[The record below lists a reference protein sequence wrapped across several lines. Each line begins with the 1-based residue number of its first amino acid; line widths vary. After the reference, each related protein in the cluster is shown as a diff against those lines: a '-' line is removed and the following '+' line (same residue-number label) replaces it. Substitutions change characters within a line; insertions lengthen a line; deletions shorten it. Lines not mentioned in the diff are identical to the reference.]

1 VMLAT
6 NEFYAMATVLML
18 VFAAVVWLAKRPK
31 GPLKAV
37 SH

>member
-1 VMLAT
+1 
-6 NEFYAMATVLML
+6 VLML